1 MAAPGSGDAAVEKM
15 MDFIQKGAEGN
26 ELSEGLMNRLTAVA
40 QTLSVDNIPPAVNKN
55 LTGKTFRRMAN
66 KMDQVN
72 EDDIEIL
79 ADWLEDEY
87 PDALAGF
94 KKDPITVGFTPS
106 GGKVSG
112 SIAEPSAAPTTST
125 DLAQELRNEMHKVAS
140 KQMLPDP
147 GACAALSFAL
157 HAGRLP
163 DMSTGNGP
171 AYGSEVRLC
180 NEYKVLCKVKIDN
193 LEKAFDKGT
202 NLAINAY
209 FDGLMQ
215 QMEDN
220 DQPSMQSRIAIWYQ
234 NARTTFPDVEDRI
247 EYIKAYLNKHQ
258 GKGLPESIDHQL
270 VMRFKVMRGD
280 QPERSVDKNLA
291 DKNSKSGADD
301 KEKEQLKK
309 ELESARQSAADL
321 RTQCERLKSRNQGRD
336 EDGSPVCNYCGKSG
350 HIAKNCRERKADLKA
365 KERLAAK
372 DEGADAEE

>member
-40 QTLSVDNIPPAVNKN
+40 QTLSVDNIPSAVNKN

-72 EDDIEIL
+72 ADDIEIL

-106 GGKVSG
+106 GGKVLG
-112 SIAEPSAAPTTST
+112 TIAEPSAAPTTSA
-125 DLAQELRNEMHKVAS
+125 DLAQELRDEMHKCAS

-163 DMSTGNGP
+163 DMTTGNGP

-180 NEYKVLCKVKIDN
+180 NEYKVLCKVEIDN
-193 LEKAFDKGT
+193 LKKAMDKCT
-202 NLAINAY
+202 NLALNAY

-220 DQPSMQSRIAIWYQ
+220 NQPSMQSRIAIWYQ
-234 NARTTFPDVEDRI
+234 NARTTFPDVDDRI
-247 EYIKAYLNKHQ
+247 EYIKAYLNKWQ

-270 VMRFKVMRGD
+270 VMRFKVMRGE
-280 QPERSVDKNLA
+280 QLKEQERSVNKA
-291 DKNSKSGADD
+291 SSSEGSKSSADD
-301 KEKEQLKK
+301 EEKKLLKK
-309 ELESARQSAADL
+309 ELESARQSASDL
-321 RTQCERLKSRNQGRD
+321 RSQCERLKSRS
-336 EDGSPVCNYCGKSG
+336 EDDRPVCDYCGKKG

-365 KERLAAK
+365 KAEAAK
-372 DEGADAEE
+372 KEDADADE